1 VLPSDRYIASL
12 LGFDEE
18 QYEYWKDYVAAQAKK
33 GPQPSVV
40 CGDPATTLAI
50 VSLVITVIGVG
61 FQIVGALLSRQ
72 DDTAPAELRARQ
84 RTGSSQLS
92 ITSFAPRAGF
102 DATQDVA
109 GIGAPIPVVYA
120 NRETLGGQAY
130 GGVRV
135 NLSLLWSQILSLGGS
150 QMLRG
155 IFMIGE
161 GNVSSIDPNGF
172 AVGDNSLASYDLLS
186 TSANEAASR
195 LTIYHRP
202 NGGRIVSANRIAGRL
217 AAGDIGN
224 AQNDGGSDVFQ
235 LRSVGNTYASDFS
248 ASIKP
253 STSTTFGVYTLIG
266 NNLGFKLSPRVRPQS
281 VARLKPKGDNGN
293 STVVCD
299 TDLTVKAEREKFSAY
314 YSSRSGVTAGTFN
327 LGDTF
332 TYTLD
337 RSSDYETV
345 FLASDGSSDSWT
357 SSSEVRSRPDFYD
370 TSDSKISGL
379 AFGSR
384 MTVGSVASAVDGLEV
399 DATLDVEGIVD
410 HLEAN
415 SAANGEYVVRY
426 WINISNGKTDLR
438 SKFDVT
444 IRVQSN
450 KGVGVEN
457 VTDESSVPVVIGV
470 RSTPTTTS
478 KSYRFVVEV
487 DDDSGLI
494 QVLSSPLRLR
504 SRIFFGYTKKD
515 TASLECGDVASSVT
529 GRQRA
534 WDDAIVVGDLYKFG
548 SALAICTSRNP
559 DDKVFVSDSEEGAN
573 GTGQSIS
580 ANFRVVRAGSANTI
594 AIEELRKDGDL
605 SATRQT
611 ATSWPHLTK
620 IAIASFSTTS
630 ECRLVEIGI
639 RSTLGIRING
649 ICNFR
654 DTLTLQQTDN
664 FACESREGDTVKRGD
679 TIKVDQYQ
687 SDRIST
693 AEERYSFFRIS
704 YRESGSTAAF
714 TQLDNCF
721 GTRGMTQQA
730 SFSYI
735 RLQMPSRKRWEF
747 RIEPLSGWEIRS
759 GQASGKLAVL
769 DAKLSS
775 SLAGSSGGV
784 TWYSNGPRI
793 DPSITDESVSRARS
807 TFTITATR
815 RNTTMGFPRPDENNY
830 LDAWGKLAEEF
841 VYEEVESSAA
851 QGPEHEVVYVN
862 EISQNSPAPNYDGIA
877 LVGLNI
883 RSAFEWSQF
892 RQLSAYLTGGVV
904 VRRLLNS
911 LSEGPS
917 HLFPDIALDRFT
929 NAKYGPGRISDDLI
943 DLDSFQLSAQWCLD
957 KRYFFDGAVML
968 GTNAPRQ
975 WAADIASTMLLD
987 FKEVNGRYSLAP
999 ALTFSTVKHKALFTA
1014 GDIEEGSFKFE
1025 TISVDDLRPI
1035 RVSAKWREE
1044 RSSSSLTSPGFFP
1057 VEREVL
1063 VREIPFSTSSDPIES
1078 VDLSDYATNENHA
1091 IDVCKFRIRARRLR
1105 DHSIRFTVTYA
1116 SVEGVCK
1123 NLSPGDYIKFALD
1136 STIYSE
1142 FNNGIVLTN
1151 GTVVST
1157 VDLAPGSYSV
1167 LGWDGG
1173 TSSPSM
1179 QTLTINPAG
1188 IGSPAGIIF
1197 TVAQSQTQV
1206 RTYQIT
1212 KITPTEEGKFDI
1224 EAIHAPV
1231 NASGI
1236 LLMAENW
1243 DDNVNT
1249 WEISR

>member
-1 VLPSDRYIASL
+1 MLPSDRYIASL

-40 CGDPATTLAI
+40 CGDPASVIAT
-50 VSLVITVIGVG
+50 VSLVITLIGIG

-72 DDTAPAELRARQ
+72 DDTAPPELRARQ
-84 RTGSSQLS
+84 RTGNSQLS

-120 NRETLGGQAY
+120 NRETLDGQSY
-130 GGVRV
+130 GGARV

-161 GNVSSIDPNGF
+161 GSVHSIDPNGF
-172 AVGDNSLASYDLLS
+172 AIGDNSLASYDLLNS
-186 TSANEAASR
+186 SANEAASR
-195 LTIYHRP
+195 LTVYHRP
-202 NGGRIVSANRIAGRL
+202 NGGRIVSTDRIAGRL
-217 AAGDIGN
+217 AASDVGN

-235 LRSVGNTYASDFS
+235 LRSVGNVYASDFS
-248 ASIKP
+248 ASFKP
-253 STSTTFGVYTLIG
+253 STSTTFGIHTLIG
-266 NNLGFKLSPRVRPQS
+266 NNLGFKLNPRVRAQA
-281 VARLKPKGDNGN
+281 VARLKPKGDSGN
-293 STVVCD
+293 SEVVCD
-299 TDLTVKAEREKFSAY
+299 VDLTVKAEREKFSAY
-314 YSSRSGVTAGTFN
+314 YSSRSGVTSGSFA

-337 RSSDYETV
+337 RSSDYQTT
-345 FLASDGSSDSWT
+345 FLVVDGSSDTWT
-357 SSSEVRSRPDFYD
+357 SSSEVRARPDFYD
-370 TSDSKISGL
+370 TSDDVITGL
-379 AFGSR
+379 ALGAK
-384 MTVGSVASAVDGLEV
+384 MTVGSVSSAVDGLEA
-399 DATLDVEGIVD
+399 DATLDVKGIVD

-415 SAANGEYVVRY
+415 NAANGQYLVRY
-426 WINISNGKTDLR
+426 WINVSNGSKELR
-438 SKFDVT
+438 SRFDVN

-450 KGVGVEN
+450 KGAGTVNITEEGG
-457 VTDESSVPVVIGV
+457 SLVIGV

-478 KSYRFVVEV
+478 KSYRFTVEV
-487 DDDSGLI
+487 DDDSGSV
-494 QVLSSPLRLR
+494 QVLTSPLRLR
-504 SRIFFGYTKKD
+504 SRIFFNYTKKE
-515 TASLECGDVASSVT
+515 TASLDCGDVASSVT

-534 WDDAIVVGDLYKFG
+534 WDDAIVVGDLYKIG
-548 SALAICTSRNP
+548 SALAVCTSRTPSN
-559 DDKVFVSDSEEGAN
+559 KIFISDSEEGAS
-573 GTGQSIS
+573 GTGQSVS
-580 ANFRVVRAGSANTI
+580 ADFRVVRAGSASTI
-594 AIEELRKDGDL
+594 AISELRKDGDE

-611 ATSWPHLTK
+611 ATSWPHLSK
-620 IAIASFSTTS
+620 VAIASFSTAS

-654 DTLTLQQTDN
+654 DALTLDETDD
-664 FACESREGDTVKRGD
+664 FACKSREGDTVKRGD
-679 TIKVDQYQ
+679 NVKVDQYQ
-687 SDRIST
+687 SDRISSV
-693 AEERYSFFRIS
+693 EERYSFFRLS
-704 YRESGSTAAF
+704 YRESGSTGAF
-714 TQLDNCF
+714 TTLTPCF
-721 GTRGMTQQA
+721 GTRGMTQQS

-747 RIEPLSGWEIRS
+747 RIEPLTGWEIRS
-759 GQASGKLAVL
+759 GEAAGKLVVL

-775 SLAGSSGGV
+775 VLSGSSGGV
-784 TWYSNGPRI
+784 FWYANGPQI
-793 DPSITDESVSRARS
+793 SPSVLDESISRS
-807 TFTITATR
+807 KSSFSIDATR
-815 RNTTMGFPRPDENNY
+815 RDTSMGFPRPDGDNY

-883 RSAFEWSQF
+883 RSAFEWAQF
-892 RQLSAYLTGGVV
+892 RQLSGYLTGGTV

-911 LSEGPS
+911 LSAGPS

-929 NAKYGPGRISDDLI
+929 NVKYGPGRISDDLI
-943 DLDSFQLSAQWCLD
+943 DLASFQASAQWCFD
-957 KRYFFDGAVML
+957 RRYFFDGAVML

-975 WAADIASTMLLD
+975 WAADVAATMLLN
-987 FKEVNGRYSLAP
+987 FREINGRYSLAP
-999 ALTFSTVKHKALFTA
+999 AFTFGAVQHKALFTA
-1014 GDIEEGSFKFE
+1014 GNIEENSFKFE
-1025 TISVDDLRPI
+1025 TVPVDDLRPI

-1063 VREIPFSTSSDPIES
+1063 VRELSGSSSDPIES
-1078 VDLSDYATNENHA
+1078 IDLSDYVTNEKHA
-1091 IDVCKFRIRARRLR
+1091 IDVCKFRIRSKRLR

-1123 NLSPGDYIKFALD
+1123 NLSPGDYIKLALD

-1142 FNNGIVLTN
+1142 FNNGIVLKD
-1151 GTVVST
+1151 GTIVST
-1157 VDLAPGSYSV
+1157 VGLAPGSYSV

-1173 TSSPSM
+1173 SSSPSI
-1179 QTLTINPAG
+1179 QTLVVNSSG
-1188 IGSPAGIIF
+1188 IGSPVGIIF
-1197 TVAQSQTQV
+1197 TVAQSQSQV
-1206 RTYQIT
+1206 RTYEIT

-1231 NASGI
+1231 NTNNI

-1249 WEISR
+1249 WEILR